1 MIKEMILSYNFD
13 NLAFKSVKQFSFIK
27 NIASTLEK
35 IFTAFLGT
43 TIFFALMIF
52 YD

>member
-13 NLAFKSVKQFSFIK
+13 NLAFKCVQQLK
-27 NIASTLEK
+27 NIASTLQK